1 MSIRPRRLSRTGEG
15 AQCRLAVQRRGTSV
29 APTQLG
35 TSHCL
40 IAPAHTLT
48 LPSMEAVK
56 DRLFV
61 SLGSDLA
68 LGPAAAMVKRGLLDR
83 RHLPGSGSVPQVLER
98 ALTALL
104 EQAAEEAGGDTLEM
118 EMTRAR

>member
-1 MSIRPRRLSRTGEG
+1 MSIRRRRLSRAGEG

-29 APTQLG
+29 ASTQLG

-48 LPSMEAVK
+48 LPSMEAVR

-83 RHLPGSGSVPQVLER
+83 RHLAGAGSSTDGVPGKGYR
-98 ALTALL
+98 
-104 EQAAEEAGGDTLEM
+104 
-118 EMTRAR
+118 